1 MTSTADDVRQ
11 SIVWARNGGYR
22 DGFSGERASVPA
34 WDTVPEWSNAYAE
47 GYQLGAAARRK
58 IKPNFNTQ
66 KELEL

>member
-1 MTSTADDVRQ
+1 MSTTDDLRR

-22 DGFSGERASVPA
+22 DGFAGERPNTPA
-34 WDTVPEWSNAYAE
+34 WDSVPQWSNAYAE